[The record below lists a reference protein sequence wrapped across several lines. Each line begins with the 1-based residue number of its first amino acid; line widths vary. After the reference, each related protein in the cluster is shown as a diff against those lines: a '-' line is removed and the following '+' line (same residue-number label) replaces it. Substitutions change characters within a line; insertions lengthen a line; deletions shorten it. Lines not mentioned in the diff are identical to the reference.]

1 MRSKTWSF
9 VVDEEVSKKEG
20 RGASHTKNCWSCGRL
35 LHDTGL
41 PVAFGQGKSGTGWM
55 KMAKLQFATS
65 AEHLVAA
72 PGATKV
78 RPAHMTPWMDAAHTG
93 WWSGVVRDLQ

>member
-1 MRSKTWSF
+1 M
-9 VVDEEVSKKEG
+9 
-20 RGASHTKNCWSCGRL
+20 KNWSCGRL
-35 LHDTGL
+35 LHDAGL

-78 RPAHMTPWMDAAHTG
+78 KKLKVDMRPPDARTATTTG
-93 WWSGVVRDLQ
+93 SRARSRTRPGS

>member
-1 MRSKTWSF
+1 MN
-9 VVDEEVSKKEG
+9 
-20 RGASHTKNCWSCGRL
+20 HWSCGRVL
-35 LHDTGL
+35 YDAGL

-72 PGATKV
+72 PGATTGEETEGGHA
-78 RPAHMTPWMDAAHTG
+78 PARSQELPQPQAVEREAGPDQARDDAA
-93 WWSGVVRDLQ
+93 RDGAI